1 MQVNYIKAQRV
12 KLSVLLRV
20 SESICVKADQRV
32 LLRCALL
39 TSRTDFISLNGGD
52 QMDAKGMKTKREG
65 FGTNIY
71 LQLKRKNHHF

>member
-1 MQVNYIKAQRV
+1 MTNILHANIFYIFKSEDV
-12 KLSVLLRV
+12 C
-20 SESICVKADQRV
+20 ESICVNADQRV

-39 TSRTDFISLNGGD
+39 TSRTDFISRNGGD